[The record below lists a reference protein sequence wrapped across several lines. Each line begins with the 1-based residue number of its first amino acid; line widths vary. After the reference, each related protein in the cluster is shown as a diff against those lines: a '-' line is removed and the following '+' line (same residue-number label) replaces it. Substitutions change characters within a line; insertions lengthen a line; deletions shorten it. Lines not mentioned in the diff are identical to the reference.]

1 MQTSYLE
8 IDDLTD
14 ELRDTLDEADAEV
27 VEMFQR
33 RFDYC
38 WVHHEAALEGHVLTQ
53 EEIHGALTQSVITDL
68 ANVTL
73 FKKIR
78 AHFKALEIARQ
89 QADAKRPKLNVAFF
103 QELYETLYLGMD
115 RDKGKF
121 RKDIPL
127 HRTYYHDILPPDRIA
142 EELDALV
149 QDVARSEFRGL
160 HPIKQAAV
168 FGHRFMQVFPWSE
181 ASGMV
186 GRLVSNIILMHAR
199 YFPVI
204 IHAHDRERY
213 YTVLKQQPNALRDLL
228 VESMEN
234 SLGASLKLFRAVEQ
248 ETRQPGRT
256 G

>member
-14 ELRDTLDEADAEV
+14 ELRDTLDEADGET
-27 VEMFQR
+27 VEEFQR

-78 AHFKALEIARQ
+78 AHFKALEIARET
-89 QADAKRPKLNVAFF
+89 AAAKKLKLVQPLF
-103 QELYETLYLGMD
+103 QTLYETIYLGMD

-121 RKDIPL
+121 RRDIPL
-127 HRTYYHDILPPDRIA
+127 HRTYYHDIMQPDRI
-142 EELDALV
+142 EGELEALV
-149 QDVARSEFRGL
+149 KDLGGADFRTH
-160 HPIKQAAV
+160 HPIKQAAI
-168 FGHRFMQVFPWSE
+168 FGHRFMQIFPWSE
-181 ASGMV
+181 ASGMI
-186 GRLVSNIILMHAR
+186 GRLVSNVILMHHG
-199 YFPVI
+199 YYPVI

-213 YTVLKQQPNALRDLL
+213 FTSLKQQPNALRDLL

-234 SLGASLKLFRAVEQ
+234 SLENSVKLFRLVEREQ
-248 ETRQPGRT
+248 MHNRAG
-256 G
+256 